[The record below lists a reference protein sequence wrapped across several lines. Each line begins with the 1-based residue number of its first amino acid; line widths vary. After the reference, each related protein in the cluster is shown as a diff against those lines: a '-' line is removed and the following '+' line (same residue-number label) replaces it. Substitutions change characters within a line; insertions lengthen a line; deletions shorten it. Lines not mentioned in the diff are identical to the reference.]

1 MDEIFTHADM
11 PRIHDLQD
19 TINQSVSQSMS
30 SNGLHA
36 FLYEI

>member
-1 MDEIFTHADM
+1 M
-11 PRIHDLQD
+11 PRIHGLLDTN
-19 TINQSVSQSMS
+19 TINQSVSQSML